1 MARAPAETVRLVI
14 PHYRRS
20 FGVHPGAE
28 VRGFIR
34 NAAEN
39 GLTAAE
45 LVNCMTAVR
54 LAYVFGASETVC
66 RKAFMAEARR
76 VWKRKRN
83 NRKAS
88 L

>member
-28 VRGFIR
+28 MRGFIR

-45 LVNCMTAVR
+45 IVNCMTAVR
-54 LAYVFGASETVC
+54 LAYVFGASEAAC

-76 VWKRKRN
+76 LWKRKRN

>member
-1 MARAPAETVRLVI
+1 MERTPAETARLVY

-20 FGVHPGAE
+20 FGIHPGAE
-28 VRGFIR
+28 TRDFIR
-34 NAAEN
+34 KAAEN
-39 GLTAAE
+39 GLTADE
-45 LVNCMTAVR
+45 LVNCMTAV
-54 LAYVFGASETVC
+54 LLTYVFDASEFAY

-76 VWKRKRN
+76 VWKRKM